1 MRTLI
6 MCREYADT
14 YAAACGHLC
23 SSMRTHI
30 SSMMGLA
37 FAEAG
42 DFGATNELR
51 EHLQQ

>member
-6 MCREYADT
+6 MSRSMRTRIQQHADT
-14 YAAACGHLC
+14 YVAVCGHIC
-23 SSMRTHI
+23 SSMR
-30 SSMMGLA
+30 GLA
-37 FAEAG
+37 FAEAW